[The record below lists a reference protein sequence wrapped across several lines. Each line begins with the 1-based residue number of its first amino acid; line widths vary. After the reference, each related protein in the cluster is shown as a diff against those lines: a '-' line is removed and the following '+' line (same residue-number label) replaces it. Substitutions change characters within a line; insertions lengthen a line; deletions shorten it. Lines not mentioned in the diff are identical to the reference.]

1 MLLQVHDEL
10 IFETKKENTNKSI
23 EKIREIMEVAHKP
36 LLKLSVP
43 LITETNFGENW
54 DEAH

>member
-10 IFETKKENTNKSI
+10 IFETKKENADKSLNI
-23 EKIREIMEVAHKP
+23 IRNVMESAHEP
-36 LLKLSVP
+36 LLNLSVP
-43 LITETNFGENW
+43 LIAEANYGQNW